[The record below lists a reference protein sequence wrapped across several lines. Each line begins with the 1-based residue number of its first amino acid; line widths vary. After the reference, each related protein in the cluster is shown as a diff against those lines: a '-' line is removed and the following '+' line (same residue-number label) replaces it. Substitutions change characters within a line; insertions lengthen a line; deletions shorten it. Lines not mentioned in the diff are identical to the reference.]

1 MFKRFTN
8 KQLGV
13 ALAGLTVLY
22 LGMVA
27 FGGRKARTF
36 EKTLAVVDTALVNT
50 IIVDAPQKE
59 QVQLEKQTGTW
70 RLKLANGNTA
80 PVNGNALRSAL
91 GGLALLEAS
100 QLVSRDEDD
109 WGEYQVDSAGTRVQL
124 MGADGKLLDIILGN
138 FTYRTTGMNYVRMQ
152 DDEDTYLVE
161 GYLEGNFNKAANDWR
176 KNSICDFTTA
186 DVQGLGFAMGDGSD
200 FKISKDSSQQWVMM
214 ENEQVLDQAEVSS
227 FISSIY
233 ALKSSNFVDRKPA
246 SMSPAMQ
253 LSIQTA
259 TKGIVTVKAFPDA
272 EHGFLI
278 QSSQNPESYF
288 SGNQEGLT
296 EKLFVQAERFFAKE
310 EE

>member
-8 KQLGV
+8 KQLGI

-27 FGGRKARTF
+27 FGGRKVRTF
-36 EKTLAVVDTALVNT
+36 EKTLAAVDTALVNT
-50 IIVDAPQKE
+50 IIVDAPQKD
-59 QVQLEKQTGTW
+59 QVKLEKQSGVW
-70 RLKLANGNTA
+70 RLKLADGNTA
-80 PVNGNALRSAL
+80 PVNGSGLRSAL
-91 GGLALLEAS
+91 AGLSLLEAS

-109 WGEYQVDSAGTRVQL
+109 WAEYQVDSAGTRVQL
-124 MGADGKLLDIILGN
+124 LGADGKMLDIILGN
-138 FTYRTTGMNYVRMQ
+138 FTYRTTGMNYVRLPE
-152 DDEDTYLVE
+152 DEETYLVE

-176 KNSICDFTTA
+176 KNSIFDFTTA
-186 DVQGLGFAMGDGSD
+186 DVQGLGFAMGESGSY
-200 FKISKDSSQQWVMM
+200 KISKDSTQQWMMM
-214 ENEQVLDQAEVSS
+214 ESEQVLDQAEVSS
-227 FISSIY
+227 YISSIY

-259 TKGIVTVKAFPDA
+259 TKGIITIKAFPDA

-288 SGNQEGLT
+288 SGNQEDLT
-296 EKLFVQAERFFAKE
+296 EKVFVLADKFFTKE

>member
-36 EKTLAVVDTALVNT
+36 EKTLAAVDTALVHT
-50 IIVDAPQKE
+50 IIVGAPEKD
-59 QVQLEKQTGTW
+59 QVQLEKQAGVW
-70 RLKLANGNTA
+70 RLKLSDGNTA
-80 PVNGNALRSAL
+80 PVNSNALRSAL

-109 WGEYQVDSAGTRVQL
+109 WGEYQVGSDGTRVQL
-124 MGADGKLLDIILGN
+124 LGADGKVLDIVLGN
-138 FTYRTTGMNYVRMQ
+138 FTYRTTGMNYVRLQ
-152 DDEDTYLVE
+152 EDEDTYLVE

-200 FKISKDSSQQWVMM
+200 FKISKDSSQQWIMM
-214 ENEQVLDQAEVSS
+214 GTDQTLDQTEVSTY
-227 FISSIY
+227 ISSIY
-233 ALKSSNFVDRKPA
+233 SLKSSNFVDRKPA

-259 TKGIVTVKAFPDA
+259 TKGIVTVKAFPDP

-296 EKLFVQAERFFAKE
+296 EKLFVQAEKFYAKKE
-310 EE
+310 E